1 MKFLSRL
8 RGKEEGAEGH
18 SPESQKR
25 SGLGVFSPATGLT
38 EPDPMRDCRRLVELD
53 SIFIRSKRLESLED
67 VHYIVDQ
74 IREGNIV
81 LLDISSLNDGQEQRY
96 LELKRIVER
105 IRGATRGYQADI
117 ALVNDGCIIV
127 TPSFVRF

>member
-8 RGKEEGAEGH
+8 RGKEEEAETNSSG
-18 SPESQKR
+18 SQKY
-25 SGLGVFSPATGLT
+25 SGLGIFSPATGLT
-38 EPDPMRDCRRLVELD
+38 EPDPMRDCRRLAELD
-53 SIFIRSKRLESLED
+53 AIFVRSKRLESLDD

-81 LLDISSLNDGQEQRY
+81 LLDISSLNDGHEQRY

-105 IRGATRGYQADI
+105 IRGATKGYHADI

-127 TPSFVRF
+127 TPFFVRF

>member
-8 RGKEEGAEGH
+8 RGKEEQSEEG
-18 SPESQKR
+18 SSESRKY
-25 SGLGVFSPATGLT
+25 SGLGIFSPATGLS
-38 EPDPMRDCRRLVELD
+38 EPDPMRDCRRLAELD
-53 SIFIRSKRLESLED
+53 AIFVRSKRLESLED
-67 VHYIVDQ
+67 VHYIVEQ

-81 LLDISSLNDGQEQRY
+81 LLDISALNDGQEQRY

-105 IRGATRGYQADI
+105 IRGATKGYLADI

-127 TPSFVRF
+127 APSFVRL